1 MTVDVFVP
9 SRGHHFEDIVALD
22 VDTVEGRY
30 GILER
35 HIDTAMALDVG
46 LLHMRDQSQQEHFV
60 GLDGGILVKM
70 GSDVRISTGRVI
82 IGQGLGVIEEGIQEQ
97 QEEEER
103 REEHQLRALARL
115 ELQLSRSITGANQGQ
130 G

>member
-9 SRGHHFEDIVALD
+9 SRGHHFDDVVALD

-46 LLHMRDQSQQEHFV
+46 LLHMRDRSQQEHFI
-60 GLDGGILVKM
+60 GLDGGILVKI
-70 GSDVRISTGRVI
+70 GSAVRISTGRVI
-82 IGQGLGVIEEGIQEQ
+82 VGQGLGVIEEGIQEQ
-97 QEEEER
+97 QEEAER
-103 REEHQLRALARL
+103 REKQQLRALARL
-115 ELQLSRSITGANQGQ
+115 ELQLSRSIPGAHGGQ